1 MEVRDITQT
10 QAEYHTCC
18 ISSME
23 GWENEKVK
31 IPTGEIQEGFL
42 EEVAFAIVLKNEQE
56 LNRYRRGRGAGK
68 GIPGRENVTAKA

>member
-1 MEVRDITQT
+1 MEVRDTTQT

-31 IPTGEIQEGFL
+31 IPTGEI
-42 EEVAFAIVLKNEQE
+42 
-56 LNRYRRGRGAGK
+56 
-68 GIPGRENVTAKA
+68 

>member
-1 MEVRDITQT
+1 MQVHSKIKIFCPHWVYKIAMEVRDITQT

-31 IPTGEIQEGFL
+31 IPTGEI
-42 EEVAFAIVLKNEQE
+42 
-56 LNRYRRGRGAGK
+56 
-68 GIPGRENVTAKA
+68 